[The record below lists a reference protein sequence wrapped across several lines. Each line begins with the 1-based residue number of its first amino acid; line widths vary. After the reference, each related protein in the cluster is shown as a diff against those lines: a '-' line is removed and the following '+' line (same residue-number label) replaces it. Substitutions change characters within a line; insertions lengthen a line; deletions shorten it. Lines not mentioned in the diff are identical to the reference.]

1 MAEGVTEL
9 SGSPVLGATCP
20 GRRRSRLPQSRRW
33 AAEVVEAKPTLFL
46 GHSHCRRSYP
56 WPGIAGLE
64 QTPYYTGDGAI
75 LSNEVRGA
83 AAEHNGHDFYRWQ
96 VAAMSGHTPMRKRL
110 RVPVLLGI
118 ALFAALLA
126 AAFSTASV
134 SFRSAQ
140 RDSTRVAEVLIGER
154 IVIVL
159 RTDAGGHSAL
169 ERAEIIA
176 SRLRAALADQFAA
189 SDVRVSTI
197 ASGHGLFI
205 GDRLVVA
212 VYEEEA
218 AAHGADT
225 EALAALW
232 RDNVL
237 LALGLEAA
245 PEAAAPPAERE
256 VQDEDH
262 AAIEADAAE
271 HGVPETSRVRRAP
284 IRDIELDDMNAEESG
299 RTPGGQ
305 R

>member
-1 MAEGVTEL
+1 MARF
-9 SGSPVLGATCP
+9 PQC
-20 GRRRSRLPQSRRW
+20 RRE
-33 AAEVVEAKPTLFL
+33 AAEVVGAKLKLFL
-46 GHSHCRRSYP
+46 GRSHSRRSCP
-56 WPGIAGLE
+56 WPTIAGLE

-75 LSNEVRGA
+75 LSDEVRGA
-83 AAEHNGHDFYRWQ
+83 AAEHDGHDFYRWQ
-96 VAAMSGHTPMRKRL
+96 VAGMSEHTPMRKRL

-134 SFRSAQ
+134 SFRSAE
-140 RDSTRVAEVLIGER
+140 RGSTRVAEVLIGER

-169 ERAEIIA
+169 ERAEIVA
-176 SRLRAALADQFAA
+176 SRLRAALADRFAA

-212 VYEEEA
+212 IYQEEA

-232 RDNVL
+232 RDNIL

-245 PEAAAPPAERE
+245 PESVAPPAERE
-256 VQDEDH
+256 AQDEDH
-262 AAIEADAAE
+262 GAVDADAAE

-284 IRDIELDDMNAEESG
+284 IRDIELDEMDAEESG
-299 RTPGGQ
+299 RTLGGQ